1 LKNDVGPSSR
11 VGQNAPAL
19 DFPELLAT
27 ATAAALTAGPHEDV
41 LVAEID
47 PGLADT
53 QAFCARYDISEH
65 DGANCVIVEARRG
78 DRVWYAACL
87 VLGDERLDVN
97 SAVRKHLEA
106 KKASFAPMDTEIELT
121 GMEYGGI
128 NPIGLPPEWPILV
141 DDAIAQ
147 QPQLIIGS
155 GLRRSKLLVSGAF
168 LASLPHA
175 TVLTIAKRR
184 PSAPGRRRQTLEP
197 NRAHEA

>member
-1 LKNDVGPSSR
+1 MPPTAEISKDGDVQFGSLTF
-11 VGQNAPAL
+11 APAL
-19 DFPELLAT
+19 DSPELLAPAT
-27 ATAAALTAGPHEDV
+27 ATALTTSNRLEV

-47 PGLADT
+47 PELADT
-53 QAFCARYDISEH
+53 QAFCTRYDISEH

-78 DRVWYAACL
+78 DRVWHAACL

-106 KKASFAPMDTEIELT
+106 KKASFAPMDTAIELT

-128 NPIGLPPEWPILV
+128 NPIGLPAHWPILV
-141 DDAIAQ
+141 DDAVAQ

-168 LASLPHA
+168 LAALPNA
-175 TVLTIAKRR
+175 VQLAIAKRD
-184 PSAPGRRRQTLEP
+184 
-197 NRAHEA
+197 